1 MKRSYWL
8 VLFIFAIAAFLRFWK
23 VPQLFFFGID
33 EEYQTLLAWEQV
45 KHFHK
50 IWIGLSAANTGY
62 YIGPGLV
69 YLHALLLKLS
79 GGDPLIFGYF
89 ASLVGFA
96 TLIIL
101 YFVVR
106 KLFDQRTA
114 LIATILSGFSPFVVY
129 YDRRFWNSTFV
140 PITAI
145 LLFYSLVRAKKNPRW
160 YILTAFLIAASFHIH
175 ASLFIFIPITLISI
189 AVYLIK
195 TKPKKIDWLT
205 IGISTMIYFVIT
217 SPLLVYDLVH
227 NFDNL
232 KTPFRIL
239 SQIGKGSGHFSIL
252 QHLTIFPAWMTIAG
266 GIILIWFF
274 LSEEGKKHAVLKTV
288 IGFYLFLFLFYP
300 GPMLDYYYLG
310 FFPFF
315 AIMTGMLLKK
325 LNNKILSIMAI
336 SYITV
341 SCFIVLHWPENGGLA
356 AKKIFIQKT
365 SRQIGNNSFYL
376 ATNQNYL
383 YFGGWR
389 YLFKIYGKTPAQSQ
403 ADQLFGWIYPE
414 EIAKVK
420 PKLTVTVSENNG
432 HYQSV
437 ITKND

>member
-145 LLFYSLVRAKKNPRW
+145 LLFYSLVRAKKNSRW
-160 YILTAFLIAASFHIH
+160 FIFSTFLIAVAFHIH
-175 ASLFIFIPITLISI
+175 ASLFIFIPIIILMMYRYIIITKRFDKLTI
-189 AVYLIK
+189 AASVIIYLI
-195 TKPKKIDWLT
+195 
-205 IGISTMIYFVIT
+205 IT

-232 KTPFRIL
+232 KTPFRML

-252 QHLTIFPAWMTIAG
+252 QHLTVFPAWITIAA
-266 GIILIWFF
+266 IIVLVWFF
-274 LSEEGKKHAVLKTV
+274 LSEEGKKHTVLKTV
-288 IGFYLFLFLFYP
+288 VGFYLFLFLFYP

-315 AIMTGMLLKK
+315 AIIVGLFFRR
-325 LNNKILSIMAI
+325 LNNVLLGLIIFSYAI
-336 SYITV
+336 ASFFMI
-341 SCFIVLHWPENGGLA
+341 IRWPENGGLA
-356 AKKIFIQKT
+356 AKKQFIETT

-376 ATNQNYL
+376 STNQNYL

-414 EIAKVK
+414 EISKKK
-420 PKLTVTVSENNG
+420 PKLKVIISENGGQYRATIIN
-432 HYQSV
+432 
-437 ITKND
+437 ND